1 MASRYMYAITTTQDK
16 PAEDAPTHPG
26 GWRFKVTC
34 RLRANRDQKTL
45 YTWRRKE
52 RHHAWVP
59 YQTFEPNRQPTK
71 EEARKIAIRDAVD
84 ALRTAAD
91 NIEASIEN
99 FRSGDA
105 IDDNSYGALTAIAKI
120 MPDGAWLRKQL
131 NVDYLLE
138 DPKCGKCGSDLSTD
152 GNCSDCKPTTC
163 AECGYEAEV
172 DSLGLCRTCREA
184 SNEEDAFA
192 ASL

>member
-1 MASRYMYAITTTQDK
+1 MASRYLYALTTTEDK
-16 PAEDAPTHPG
+16 PAEDAPTHAG

-34 RLRANRDQKTL
+34 RLRADRDQTTI
-45 YTWRRKE
+45 YTWRRKH
-52 RHHAWVP
+52 RTHAWVP
-59 YQTFEPNRQPTK
+59 YLTFTPNRQPTK
-71 EEARKIAIRDAVD
+71 DKARKIAIRDTVD

-105 IDDNSYGALTAIAKI
+105 IDDNSYGALEAIAKI
-120 MPDGAWLRKQL
+120 MPNGAWLREKL
-131 NVDYLLE
+131 GVEYLLE
-138 DPKCGKCGSDLSTD
+138 PSSCEKCGTELSPD

-172 DSLGLCRTCREA
+172 DSHGLCRTCRAA
-184 SNEEDAFA
+184 SNEEDAYA

>member
-1 MASRYMYAITTTQDK
+1 MASRYLYALTTTGE
-16 PAEDAPTHPG
+16 PPELDAPSHPG
-26 GWRFKVTC
+26 GWRFKVTAK
-34 RLRANRDQKTL
+34 LRADREGVTI
-45 YTWRRKE
+45 YTWRRKHRADPWSAYKAFTPKDADE
-52 RHHAWVP
+52 KAAKR
-59 YQTFEPNRQPTK
+59 K
-71 EEARKIAIRDAVD
+71 EAIAAAVKK
-84 ALRTAAD
+84 LRAAAD
-91 NIEASIEN
+91 NIEASIDDY
-99 FRSGDA
+99 RSGDA
-105 IDDNSYGALTAIAKI
+105 IDDNSYDALDAIASI
-120 MPDGAWLRKQL
+120 MPNGVWLRKQL
-131 NVDYLLE
+131 NTEYLLE